1 MSDLRSRA
9 TATASIPGFV
19 RNLGA
24 FEEIYWLYNQLG
36 AHGFAYALEVDGPTM
51 VADWR
56 SALDVLQR
64 SQPFFSVRIE
74 QNNGGVPFFRHV
86 DGAPIPLRVVDGM
99 SGPSWQEEM
108 AREIFTPF
116 SGDVAPL
123 LRATLIHE
131 ANRAVFILA
140 AHHTISDGVSMA
152 AALCD
157 MFRVLAGG
165 TIEPYPVI
173 PPMEESLGV
182 PRAQLSERLDAPP
195 QSGPPLVYRGPD
207 KNPPTL
213 KFDAALT
220 RQLVARA
227 RSENTTVHGALCSAV
242 VRAGR
247 MFSQAWR
254 QKPVRVLSNINVRRD
269 TGVGNSSG
277 LCFAAGIT
285 PVGPENTEE
294 FWPLARRFTD
304 ALPAQRSRRALQ
316 FAAKAMTQTVLQGLD
331 VKGAQQFLAQGMPFE
346 VIISNIG
353 RLNFDGRLGDLHLRS
368 VWGMSLMTGYD
379 DEQIVGVVTL
389 NGQLHMTYTSQ
400 TSIPSLLPAIEQL
413 LRGACHMEALG
424 VRD

>member
-1 MSDLRSRA
+1 MA
-9 TATASIPGFV
+9 TATASVPGFV

-24 FEEIYWLYNQLG
+24 VEEIYWLHNQAG
-36 AHGFAYALEVDGPTM
+36 AHGFAYAMEVDGPTV

-56 SALDVLQR
+56 SALDAIQR
-64 SQPFFSVRIE
+64 SHPFFSVCIE
-74 QNNGGVPFFRHV
+74 PNNGGVPFFRHV
-86 DGAPIPLRVVDGM
+86 DAPIPLRVVGGM

-108 AREIFTPF
+108 AREIFTAF
-116 SGDVAPL
+116 AGDVAPL

-131 ANRAVFILA
+131 AGRAVFILA

-165 TIEPYPVI
+165 TIEPHPVI

-182 PRAQLSERLDAPP
+182 PRAQLSEPLDAPP
-195 QSGPPLVYRGPD
+195 PAGPPLVYRGPD
-207 KNPPTL
+207 NDPPRIETL
-213 KFDAALT
+213 KLDAALT
-220 RQLVARA
+220 NQLVAHA

-242 VRAGR
+242 VHAGR

-269 TGVGNSSG
+269 TGVGNSSA
-277 LCFAAGIT
+277 LYFAAGIT

-304 ALPAQRSRRALQ
+304 ALPGQRSRRALL

-331 VKGAQQFLAQGMPFE
+331 VKGAQQFLSQGMPFE

-368 VWGMSLMTGYD
+368 VWGMSSLTGWD

-413 LRGACHMEALG
+413 LRGACHMEA
-424 VRD
+424 

>member
-1 MSDLRSRA
+1 MNARCKTAAQGERA
-9 TATASIPGFV
+9 TIGC
-19 RNLGA
+19 
-24 FEEIYWLYNQLG
+24 
-36 AHGFAYALEVDGPTM
+36 
-51 VADWR
+51 
-56 SALDVLQR
+56 
-64 SQPFFSVRIE
+64 IE
-74 QNNGGVPFFRHV
+74 PNNGDVPFFRHV
-86 DGAPIPLRVVDGM
+86 DGAAIPLRVVDG
-99 SGPSWQEEM
+99 PSCPTWQEEM

-116 SGDVAPL
+116 AGDAAPL

-157 MFRVLAGG
+157 PFRVLAGG
-165 TIEPYPVI
+165 TIEPHPVI

-182 PRAQLSERLDAPP
+182 PRAQLGERLDAPP
-195 QSGPPLVYRGPD
+195 QSGPPLIYRGPD
-207 KNPPTL
+207 KNPPRIETL

-269 TGVGNSSG
+269 TGVGNSSA
-277 LCFAAGIT
+277 LYFAAGIT

-368 VWGMSLMTGYD
+368 VWGMSLMTGCD

-400 TSIPSLLPAIEQL
+400 TSRPSLLPAIEQL
-413 LRGACHMEALG
+413 LRGACHMEA
-424 VRD
+424 

>member
-1 MSDLRSRA
+1 
-9 TATASIPGFV
+9 
-19 RNLGA
+19 
-24 FEEIYWLYNQLG
+24 
-36 AHGFAYALEVDGPTM
+36 
-51 VADWR
+51 
-56 SALDVLQR
+56 
-64 SQPFFSVRIE
+64 
-74 QNNGGVPFFRHV
+74 
-86 DGAPIPLRVVDGM
+86 
-99 SGPSWQEEM
+99 
-108 AREIFTPF
+108 
-116 SGDVAPL
+116 
-123 LRATLIHE
+123 
-131 ANRAVFILA
+131 
-140 AHHTISDGVSMA
+140 
-152 AALCD
+152 
-157 MFRVLAGG
+157 MF
-165 TIEPYPVI
+165 
-173 PPMEESLGV
+173 PP
-182 PRAQLSERLDAPP
+182 A
-195 QSGPPLVYRGPD
+195 GPPLVYRGPD
-207 KNPPTL
+207 NNPPRIETL
-213 KFDAALT
+213 KLDAALT
-220 RQLVARA
+220 NKLVARA

-269 TGVGNSSG
+269 TGVGNSSA
-277 LCFAAGIT
+277 LYFAAGIT

-368 VWGMSLMTGYD
+368 VWGMSSITGWN

-413 LRGACHMEALG
+413 LREACHIIA
-424 VRD
+424 